1 MKIRVIDR
9 KRHLT
14 NTPILFWIRTLSY
27 SIAGVATVYSFYFYY
42 YKAEDYAK
50 EFSKYTSD
58 YFTEL
63 ERKKIAK
70 RDQPLQSN
78 AYKEYL
84 KEKKLYENQLEEE
97 TRVRLE
103 KIKQRE
109 LEAIKPT
116 ISAPQTQPQQTQSQQ
131 PTDSIE
137 IKKSKKQI
145 LLNYLT
151 FGLWK

>member
-1 MKIRVIDR
+1 M
-9 KRHLT
+9 
-14 NTPILFWIRTLSY
+14 
-27 SIAGVATVYSFYFYY
+27 
-42 YKAEDYAK
+42 
-50 EFSKYTSD
+50 
-58 YFTEL
+58 
-63 ERKKIAK
+63 
-70 RDQPLQSN
+70 QSN

-109 LEAIKPT
+109 LEALKPT
-116 ISAPQTQPQQTQSQQ
+116 PSAPPTQQQQPQSQQ
-131 PTDSIE
+131 PTESIE

>member
-1 MKIRVIDR
+1 M
-9 KRHLT
+9 
-14 NTPILFWIRTLSY
+14 
-27 SIAGVATVYSFYFYY
+27 
-42 YKAEDYAK
+42 
-50 EFSKYTSD
+50 
-58 YFTEL
+58 
-63 ERKKIAK
+63 
-70 RDQPLQSN
+70 QSN